1 MNHLSILWSSF
12 NSFLNQNEAADYA
25 VTGSAI
31 VGGYTIH
38 FAEFDSLLK
47 TSLTMLS
54 IVFVAYRIHSHH
66 QDRMAIRR
74 GEKQK
79 KSEDL

>member
-1 MNHLSILWSSF
+1 MNHLSMLWSSF
-12 NSFLNQNEAADYA
+12 NQFLNQNEGADYA

-31 VGGYTIH
+31 IGGYTIH

-66 QDRMAIRR
+66 QDRMAL
-74 GEKQK
+74 K
-79 KSEDL
+79 KDKNSKRVDAE